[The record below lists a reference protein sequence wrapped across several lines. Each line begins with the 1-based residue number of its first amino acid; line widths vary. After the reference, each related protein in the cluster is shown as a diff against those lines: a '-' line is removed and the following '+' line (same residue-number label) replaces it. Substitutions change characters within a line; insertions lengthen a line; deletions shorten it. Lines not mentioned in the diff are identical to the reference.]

1 MLPAGIIIMV
11 ASIVVGVIALTSAA
25 LMSSRARSAGRRTR
39 TAMGLSGEEEEGA
52 RAYIPEAE
60 YVSRWVL
67 LLAILSGVGL
77 VLGMLMVMI
86 ASIP

>member
-39 TAMGLSGEEEEGA
+39 TAMGLSNQEEGA
-52 RAYIPEAE
+52 YVPEAE

-67 LLAILSGVGL
+67 VLAILEGVGL
-77 VLGMLMVMI
+77 ALGMLMVMI